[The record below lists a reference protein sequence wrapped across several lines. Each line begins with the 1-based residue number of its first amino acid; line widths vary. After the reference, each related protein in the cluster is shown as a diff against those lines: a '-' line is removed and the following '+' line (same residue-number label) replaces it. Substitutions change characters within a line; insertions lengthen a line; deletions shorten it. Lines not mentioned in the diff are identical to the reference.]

1 MLDTYSLKIKK
12 CPYRD
17 TCECRTSSCQEEIM
31 TELHA
36 KPIIADRFWIVEQD
50 GEKVATLRKN
60 EDNRYVMS
68 NHDGVKIYETKESLT
83 KEFGKKFFTVKI
95 VKEAN
100 DAQPNEVHGYPTST
114 EPHNAMFDIRKKL
127 PLFTKSSDS
136 KSLYCAG
143 YYCIKFDKGWV
154 KSFCPKKITL
164 ERYPYKGPFKTELEM
179 KQVLANV
186 SK

>member
-68 NHDGVKIYETKESLT
+68 NHDGVKVYDTKESLT
-83 KEFGKKFFTVKI
+83 KEFGKRFFTVKI